1 MSQCASGSLSYA
13 CGSSLIHSTNFDL
26 RSVWMMNY
34 KLLSLA
40 GHPCGYVKVEAGSV
54 YLGTY
59 KALKVTEL
67 ADVT

>member
-1 MSQCASGSLSYA
+1 
-13 CGSSLIHSTNFDL
+13 
-26 RSVWMMNY
+26 MMNY